1 MSSATDILIE
11 DPNAE
16 SQKQSGFLTGLA
28 RAVGSFYTKKTLG
41 AVGLTIILLL
51 VVVAVFA
58 PSISRYDPSFTFQS
72 ENPNYKTNPS
82 IADLAK
88 NSNAGSPMIVAQL
101 QQPDSEHWFGTT
113 RAGRDIY
120 ARIIYGTRTSLAVGI
135 IASVL
140 AVGLGIIVGG
150 ACGYY
155 LGWLDL
161 LVQRV
166 IDTLQ
171 ALPSLVLLLLVG
183 QTFEPSLTNV
193 IITMGVIGLPI
204 TSRLIRSAVLA
215 IRASTFVEAAAA
227 LGASDSRIM
236 FRHVFPNIGSVVII
250 SFTIGIGAYIL
261 FEASLSF
268 LGVGPMG
275 VISWGRM
282 VNEGRASI
290 DIHPWMTVFS
300 GAALSLTVVAFNLF
314 GDAIRDVL
322 DPRLRGSR

>member
-11 DPNAE
+11 DPLQE
-16 SQKQSGFLTGLA
+16 TKRSSPIGGFF
-28 RAVGSFYTKKTLG
+28 RALQSFYVKKTLG
-41 AVGLTIILLL
+41 AVGLTIILVL
-51 VVVAVFA
+51 VIVAVFA
-58 PSISRYDPSFTFQS
+58 PFLSRYDPSFTFQS
-72 ENPNYKTNPS
+72 ENPDYKTNPS

-113 RAGRDIY
+113 RAGRDIF

-150 ACGYY
+150 VCGYY

-183 QTFEPSLTNV
+183 QTF
-193 IITMGVIGLPI
+193 
-204 TSRLIRSAVLA
+204 
-215 IRASTFVEAAAA
+215 
-227 LGASDSRIM
+227 
-236 FRHVFPNIGSVVII
+236 
-250 SFTIGIGAYIL
+250 
-261 FEASLSF
+261 
-268 LGVGPMG
+268 
-275 VISWGRM
+275 
-282 VNEGRASI
+282 
-290 DIHPWMTVFS
+290 
-300 GAALSLTVVAFNLF
+300 
-314 GDAIRDVL
+314 
-322 DPRLRGSR
+322 

>member
-1 MSSATDILIE
+1 MSQSADPLIVDSLSE
-11 DPNAE
+11 TGAITSPFRTF
-16 SQKQSGFLTGLA
+16 GRGLA
-28 RAVGSFYTKKTLG
+28 FFYKKKTLG
-41 AVGLTIILLL
+41 AIGLSIILAVTIL
-51 VVVAVFA
+51 AVFA
-58 PSISRYDPSFTFQS
+58 PAFSRYDPNFIFQS

-82 IADLAK
+82 IMDLAK
-88 NSNAGSPMIVAQL
+88 DSNAGSPIIVTQL
-101 QQPDSEHWFGTT
+101 TNPDSEHWFGTS
-113 RAGRDIY
+113 RAGHDIY
-120 ARIIYGTRTSLAVGI
+120 ARIIYGSRTSLMVGL
-135 IASVL
+135 IASVI

-150 ACGYY
+150 ATGYY

-161 LVQRV
+161 LVQRF

-171 ALPSLVLLLLVG
+171 ALPSLVLLLLIG
-183 QTFEPSLTNV
+183 QTFEPSLRNV
-193 IITMGVIGLPI
+193 IMTMGVIGLPI

-215 IRASTFVEAAAA
+215 LRASTFVEAATA

-236 FRHVFPNIGSVVII
+236 FRHVLPNIGSVVII

-261 FEASLSF
+261 FEATLSF
-268 LGVGPMG
+268 LGVGPSG

-290 DIHPWMTVFS
+290 DIHPWLTVFS

-322 DPRLRGSR
+322 DPRLRGS